1 MFGTVAPPRA
11 DPRDVLP
18 LPPPPAPRRRYR
30 YALLLLTLG
39 FLPGVATLGAQDV
52 EEVYERTRDRLTD
65 KPVRLTGGINL
76 TGTAA
81 YFSGAQPR
89 YDRYGFQAGA
99 NLNFDIL
106 GVNAPFSL
114 YFSDKNLLYRL
125 PSYQFAGVSPS
136 YRWARFHLGDRNLNF
151 SPYTYADQ
159 TFRGV
164 GVELTPGRWSVKA
177 MGGRLRYQSLFD
189 VGARSGLEES
199 YRREGYAGEVG
210 YRGEGWDLRGI
221 VFGARDRI
229 PDLAIDTSVGVA
241 PAQNLVTSLIGG
253 VQLPLKLRLE
263 AEYARS
269 FLTADRLAPELPD
282 SLRATRGVVEQ
293 RSGTQAAD
301 VIRVGL
307 THSIWRVGYL
317 RVAPGYRSLGTL
329 FVQDDRDNLTAGFS
343 YAFRGKGGGAARPPT
358 PAGPGQTA
366 AAGQRPRAPWTLS
379 VDGGLERLGI
389 GEASRDRTRR
399 WIGQALVS
407 GQLGRR
413 LAINASFSNFSTTSR
428 LRGFLD
434 PTTSTDSIFLA
445 QVNRSAQLGASL
457 LPTATDGGV
466 WTAQLSLTDAS
477 TLRDGVLDGYG
488 STVTSAF
495 LSYFRRLGEST
506 FLWGVQGLLARTEAG
521 PASQTTYGPSV
532 NVSKAWLDDRLVLGA
547 SAAWSFVDVD
557 EAGAS
562 RVLNLRPS
570 LSYDV
575 EKLGR
580 LTLTHVLTDR
590 SLAERNDFTENLLT
604 LNYAWSF

>member
-1 MFGTVAPPRA
+1 MLVALAMAMGAGWPS
-11 DPRDVLP
+11 
-18 LPPPPAPRRRYR
+18 
-30 YALLLLTLG
+30 LL
-39 FLPGVATLGAQDV
+39 AQDV
-52 EEVYERTRDRLTD
+52 EEVVNRTRSRFTD

-81 YFSGAQPR
+81 FYSGNQPR

-114 YFSDKNLLYRL
+114 YYSDKNTLYRL
-125 PSYQFAGVSPS
+125 PSYQFAGISPS
-136 YRWARFHLGDRNLNF
+136 YRWARVHLGDRNLNF
-151 SPYTYADQ
+151 SPYTFSDQ

-164 GVELTPGRWSVKA
+164 GVELTPGKWTVKA

-210 YRGEGWDLRGI
+210 YRGKGWDLRGI
-221 VFGARDRI
+221 VFGARDKI
-229 PDLAIDTSVGVA
+229 PQVALDTSIGVA
-241 PAQNLVTSLIGG
+241 PAQNVVTSLVGG

-269 FLTADRLAPELPD
+269 FLTVDRLAPKLPD
-282 SLRATRGVVEQ
+282 SLRASRGLVEQ

-317 RVAPGYRSLGTL
+317 RVAPGYKSLGTL

-343 YAFRGKGGGAARPPT
+343 YAFKRERRGGAAVSTAPAAPGRP
-358 PAGPGQTA
+358 ASTA
-366 AAGQRPRAPWTLS
+366 QAARPRPPWTLS

-389 GEASRDRTRR
+389 GDANRDRTRR
-399 WIGQALVS
+399 WIGQAMVS
-407 GQLGRR
+407 GQVGQR
-413 LAINASFSNFSTTSR
+413 LAVNASFSNFSTTSR

-434 PTTSTDSIFLA
+434 PTTSTDSVFLA
-445 QVNRSAQLGASL
+445 QINRSASLGASL
-457 LPTATDGGV
+457 LPAAEGGGV
-466 WTAQLSLTDAS
+466 WTGQLALTDAS
-477 TLRDGVLDGYG
+477 TLRDGALDGYG
-488 STVTSAF
+488 STITSAF
-495 LSYFRRLGEST
+495 VSYFRRVGESG
-506 FLWGVQGLLARTEAG
+506 FSWGVQGLLARSEAG

-532 NVSKAWLDDRLVLGA
+532 NVANAWLDGKLTLGA
-547 SAAWSFVDVD
+547 SAAVSFVDVD
-557 EAGAS
+557 ESGRS
-562 RVLNLRPS
+562 RVINLRPS
-570 LSYDV
+570 LSYDIDA
-575 EKLGR
+575 LGR
-580 LTLTHVLTDR
+580 FTLTHVLTDR
-590 SLAERNDFTENLLT
+590 ALSVRNDFTENLLT